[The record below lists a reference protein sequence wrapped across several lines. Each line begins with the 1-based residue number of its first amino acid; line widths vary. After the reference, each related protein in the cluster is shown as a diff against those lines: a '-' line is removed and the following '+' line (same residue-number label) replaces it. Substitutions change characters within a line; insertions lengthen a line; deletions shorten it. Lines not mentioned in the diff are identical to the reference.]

1 MTKETT
7 MTAKRRL
14 EVVVQREGRWWV
26 FAIPELD
33 TGGQAKSLAEVPF
46 EAQDVAAMW
55 LDIDFDAIEVSVTV
69 AGLEDER
76 AAWAAA
82 EAAEAEARAAQARAA
97 QQKRAVV
104 AALTSGRGLSAA
116 DAGKTLGISTQRV
129 YQLLARGAS
138 ASRAR

>member
-1 MTKETT
+1 MTEETT

-14 EVVVQREGRWWV
+14 DVVVQREGRWWV
-26 FAIPELD
+26 FTMPALD
-33 TGGQAKSLAEVPF
+33 AGGQAKSLAEVPF

-55 LDIDFDAIEVSVTV
+55 LDVDFDSLEVSITV
-69 AGLEDER
+69 AGFEDER
-76 AAWAAA
+76 EAWAAA

-104 AALTSGRGLSAA
+104 AALTSARGLSAA

-129 YQLLARGAS
+129 YQLLTRKAKAK
-138 ASRAR
+138 RAR

>member
-1 MTKETT
+1 

-14 EVVVQREGRWWV
+14 DVVVQREGRWWV
-26 FAIPELD
+26 FTIPALD

-55 LDIDFDAIEVSVTV
+55 LDVEFDSIEVRVTV

-76 AAWAAA
+76 GAWAAA
-82 EAAEAEARAAQARAA
+82 ELAEAEARKAQARAA

-104 AALTSGRGLSAA
+104 AALTSARGLSAA
-116 DAGKTLGISTQRV
+116 DAGRTLGISTQRV
-129 YQLLARGAS
+129 YQLLTRKTTTK
-138 ASRAR
+138 RTR